1 MSCEP
6 ISSTSGCFFSR
17 QQPRRGRPLP
27 SSSLPSLREGVEGGE
42 AGVRRSARCHLAL
55 LLALL
60 SPDQRQVEDRT
71 AGTRLQPHRVHRP
84 VIGPCHR
91 RLYRLPAS
99 HPPGAG
105 LPGPEAG
112 RGSSSNRLT
121 AIFCAVALLYG
132 QVLSHA
138 PATRRMSATATT
150 PSPGPTR
157 PGEDVVTAPTG
168 AATTIAT
175 PPPAG
180 LPTARPDPARPGGRS
195 EARTPPT
202 TAPST
207 PACRPSPAR

>member
-55 LLALL
+55 LALL
-60 SPDQRQVEDRT
+60 PHDQRQVERRA
-71 AGTRLQPHRVHRP
+71 AGFHLQPHLVHGL
-84 VIGPCHR
+84 VIGPRHSR
-91 RLYRLPAS
+91 PRGLPAP
-99 HPPGAG
+99 HPPDDE

-112 RGSSSNRLT
+112 RGSSSNRL
-121 AIFCAVALLYG
+121 ALIFCAVALLYG
-132 QVLSHA
+132 QVLPHA
-138 PATRRMSATATT
+138 PATRRMSATVST

-168 AATTIAT
+168 ATVTIAT
-175 PPPAG
+175 LLPAG
-180 LPTARPDPARPGGRS
+180 PPTAAPGPARRGGRS
-195 EARTPPT
+195 EARTLPT